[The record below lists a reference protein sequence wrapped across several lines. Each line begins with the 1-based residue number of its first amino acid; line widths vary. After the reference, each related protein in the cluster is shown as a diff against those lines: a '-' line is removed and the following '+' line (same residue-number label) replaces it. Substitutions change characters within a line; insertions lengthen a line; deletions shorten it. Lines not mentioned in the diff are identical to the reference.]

1 MAYDCTFILQI
12 VSYRCIIVST
22 EVKAMPQS
30 RKNSAIGGKYPSY
43 GGSVSYP
50 PFEPHPMHVHEKCEI
65 FCIFRGDGYYITEG
79 ARHKFEHGKI
89 ILMRPGESHKADLV
103 GSEPY
108 DRISHHFSA
117 SVVDGVD
124 PERRLLS
131 PFFDRP
137 LGENNVY
144 DRSVVAPTGI
154 YELFT
159 KLHLK
164 KESRYETELNTN
176 IILLSIL
183 SEIRKLFEAKLY
195 LTPAKETEQMRN
207 IIEYVNTNLTNEIS
221 VEQLCEKFFLS
232 RAQLYRNFKNA
243 TGSTVWDYVM
253 TKRLLLARSYINDGI
268 RASEAAAACGFHDY
282 SAFYR
287 AYLKRYGTTPSGN
300 IR

>member
-1 MAYDCTFILQI
+1 MAYNCTFILQI
-12 VSYRCIIVST
+12 VSQCGIIGFK
-22 EVKAMPQS
+22 EVKHMPQN
-30 RKNSAIGGKYPSY
+30 RKSSAIGGKFPSY

-50 PFEPHPMHVHEKCEI
+50 PFDPHPMHVHELCEI
-65 FCIFRGDGYYITEG
+65 FCVFRGDGYYITEG
-79 ARHKFEHGKI
+79 TRHKFEHGKI

-108 DRISHHFSA
+108 DRISHHFPA

-124 PERRLLS
+124 PERRLLT

-144 DRSVVAPTGI
+144 DRSVIAPTGI

-159 KLHLK
+159 KLHAK
-164 KESRYETELNTN
+164 KENEYETALNTN
-176 IILLSIL
+176 VTLLSIL
-183 SEIRKLFEAKLY
+183 AEIKKLFDAKLY
-195 LTPAKETEQMRN
+195 LSPAKDTEQMRN
-207 IIEYVNTNLTNEIS
+207 IIEYVNNNLTGEIS
-221 VEQLCEKFFLS
+221 IEQLCDKFFLS

-243 TGSTVWDYVM
+243 TGSTVWDYI
-253 TKRLLLARSYINDGI
+253 TSKRLLLAKSYISDGI
-268 RASEAAAACGFHDY
+268 RASEAATACGFGDY

-287 AYLKRYGTTPSGN
+287 AYLKRYGATPSGN